1 MADSYTPNL
10 NLVKPE
16 IGGDPDT
23 WGQLL
28 NSNADKIDAN
38 AGQTMLKSG
47 GTFTGPVTIAQTTA
61 QPLAVTATTQY
72 SGIVI
77 GGTGN
82 GTAYNPRIQ
91 VNADPNVKDIG
102 FVNGA
107 NTAYTM
113 RISDTGVVTIPTGP
127 LNIGSAVFQNDG
139 NLSGPLW
146 GGALNNWL
154 SANKVQKTGDVMS
167 GRLTLSKA
175 GWQADFCLQNQRAG
189 VGASSVYLRA
199 RDNGGLEV
207 INSTYNAVPWQVT
220 DDGQTYQ
227 YNNVNAGSAQL
238 QTNGNV
244 VGPGMPYGD
253 LFTALNNKASA
264 GAQCVYASG
273 QIEWDYVGSVNSNI
287 HGQIDMGSPWVSNG
301 LRVNASTSSITAI
314 WQRSIWLRNQ

>member
-16 IGGDPDT
+16 IGGDQDS

-47 GTFTGPVTIAQTTA
+47 GTFTGPVTINGAFQ
-61 QPLAVTATTQY
+61 QGLAVTSTAQY

-91 VNADPNVKDIG
+91 TNADPNVKDIG

-127 LNIGSAVFQNDG
+127 LQIGSAVFQSDG
-139 NLSGPLW
+139 NLSGSLW

-154 SANKVQKTGDVMS
+154 TANKVSKNGDWMS
-167 GRLTLSKA
+167 DRLTFSRQ
-175 GWQADFCLQNQRAG
+175 GWQADIALHNWRSGQD
-189 VGASSVYLRA
+189 SWSYWRA
-199 RDNGGLEV
+199 RDGGGMEF
-207 INSTYNAVPWQVT
+207 INSAYNAVPWNVT
-220 DDGQTYQ
+220 NDGTTYQ
-227 YNNVNAGSAQL
+227 SNTLNVGGARL
-238 QTNGNV
+238 QTDGNV
-244 VGPGMPYGD
+244 IGPSMPYGD
-253 LFTALNNKASA
+253 LFNALNNKATI
-264 GAQCVYASG
+264 GAQCPYASG

-287 HGQIDMGSPWVSNG
+287 HGQIDMGSPWVANG
-301 LRVNASTSSITAI
+301 MRVNASTSAITAI
-314 WQRSIWLRNQ
+314 WQRSTWLRNQ